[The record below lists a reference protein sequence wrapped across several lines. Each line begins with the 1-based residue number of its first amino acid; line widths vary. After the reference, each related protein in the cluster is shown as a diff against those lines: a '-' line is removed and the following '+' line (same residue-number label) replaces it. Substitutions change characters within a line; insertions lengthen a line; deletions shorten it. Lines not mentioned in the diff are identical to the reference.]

1 MAGTGSNNN
10 DNVYAAKPRVG
21 GAVFTAPLGTTVP
34 TDAVSELAEAF
45 TCVGYISADGFATS
59 NTRKS
64 ETKQAWGGDTVGSS
78 QSEYADTATLEMLET
93 TAANLRLV
101 YGDDNV
107 IEDGRG
113 GWRVRHNSKELE
125 SHVWVVEQLLGS
137 DKVMRT
143 VIDKAQVSEI
153 EEVKRNNEDF
163 MSYKVT
169 LAMFSNLD
177 GDTYN
182 DYVAVVAP
190 PEPSEPG
197 GDGPD
202 GPTGPDEGGEPAGP
216 GDGNEPAAP
225 KALEDMT
232 VEELRAY
239 AAARSIDLAGL
250 TLKADILAAIR
261 AAEGQEGDEA

>member
-1 MAGTGSNNN
+1 MAATGTNNN

-21 GAVFTAPLGTTVP
+21 GAVFAAPLGTPVP
-34 TDAVSELAEAF
+34 TDAVSELPEAF
-45 TCVGYISADGFATS
+45 TCVGYISPDGFSTS

-64 ETKQAWGGDTVGSS
+64 STKQAWGGDTVGSS

-107 IEDGRG
+107 IEDGAG

-125 SHVWVVEQLLGS
+125 SHVWVVEQLLGA

-143 VIDKAQVSEI
+143 VIDKAQVSELD
-153 EEVKRNNEDF
+153 EVKRNNEDF
-163 MSYKVT
+163 MSYKAT
-169 LAMFSNLD
+169 LAMFSNPD

-190 PEPSEPG
+190 PDPEAPEGPG
-197 GDGPD
+197 
-202 GPTGPDEGGEPAGP
+202 GGEPAEPDG
-216 GDGNEPAAP
+216 GDQPA
-225 KALEDMT
+225 KSLDDMT

-239 AAARSIDLAGL
+239 AAERSIDLTGL
-250 TLKADILAAIR
+250 TLKADILAAVK
-261 AAEGQEGDEA
+261 AADAQEGGGE